1 MNKLIFPSPVSS
13 YSKDQ
18 LFGDLVYIPRKT
30 DATNIPCLW
39 LPHLN
44 GGSSKLMIYFHA
56 NAEDVGLCYEMLDH
70 IRSTVRIN
78 ILAPEYPGYGVYT
91 HSKGVQEGVYGNE

>member
-1 MNKLIFPSPVSS
+1 M
-13 YSKDQ
+13 
-18 LFGDLVYIPRKT
+18 YIPRKT
-30 DATNIPCLW
+30 DPTNIPCLW

-56 NAEDVGLCYEMLDH
+56 NAEDIGLSYEMLDH

-78 ILAPEYPGYGVYT
+78 ILAPEYPGYGIYNCT
-91 HSKGVQEGVYGNE
+91 KKNEEGQLLPD